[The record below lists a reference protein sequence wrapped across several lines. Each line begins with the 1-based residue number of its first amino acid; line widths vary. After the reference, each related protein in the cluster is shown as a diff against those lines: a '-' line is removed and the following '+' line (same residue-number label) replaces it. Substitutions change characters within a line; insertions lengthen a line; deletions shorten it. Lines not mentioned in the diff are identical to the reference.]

1 MKTTCRELYDSCRQ
15 LIIEKETRFNS
26 YGADCEAQLVA
37 NALFLQPNGE
47 WSTETTVVFSNE
59 RGATQIEF
67 QEDFCLIVASLQQVH
82 IGLFL

>member
-15 LIIEKETRFNS
+15 LIIENETRFN
-26 YGADCEAQLVA
+26 CEAQLVA